1 MVKCPH
7 CSREVSQGTIYG
19 KKSEKKAGRQMWW
32 DKQNERIKMQIREW
46 LKENTK
52 NEMYNVQRNR

>member
-1 MVKCPH
+1 MAKCPH

-32 DKQNERIKMQIREW
+32 DKQNERIKMQIRRY
-46 LKENTK
+46 LKEKHNDD
-52 NEMYNVQRNR
+52 